1 MATVPALKNCFHLM
15 GIEFLLPA
23 LWVSHSMTILAAKF
37 THRQWETT
45 EWDWFYSR
53 MILTEGNRSTGR
65 ETCHST
71 NISTTNSRW
80 TLAFAMTALNLQT
93 TAQPTTVLP
102 PQIDSTQSQINP
114 IKTPRST
121 LPFLYL
127 STFCPFQIPHRKFC
141 THFPIPSTVSHK
153 SPISS
158 SFMFESIQFHG

>member
-1 MATVPALKNCFHLM
+1 MATVQALKNCFLLM

-80 TLAFAMTALNLQT
+80 TLAFAMTVWNLQNHG
-93 TAQPTTVLP
+93 TANYRIAPTNRFYP
-102 PQIDSTQSQINP
+102 EPDKPNQN
-114 IKTPRST
+114 ST
-121 LPFLYL
+121 LYTSIPL
-127 STFCPFQIPHRKFC
+127 SQHILPLSDSPPKILHS
-141 THFPIPSTVSHK
+141 FPNSLNRVT
-153 SPISS
+153 
-158 SFMFESIQFHG
+158 